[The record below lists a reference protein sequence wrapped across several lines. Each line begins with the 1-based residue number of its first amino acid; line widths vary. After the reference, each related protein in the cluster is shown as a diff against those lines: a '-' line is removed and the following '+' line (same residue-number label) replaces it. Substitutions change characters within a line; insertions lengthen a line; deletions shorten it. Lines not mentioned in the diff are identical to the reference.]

1 MEKVKKEFTELAKA
15 KIRDNRNLVIS
26 ADNLGFVTIAQQ
38 IVINEEGRETAV
50 FLKGAIEVERKYLEN
65 LRDAINNAI
74 SFIEE
79 APNNL

>member
-1 MEKVKKEFTELAKA
+1 MEKVKKEFVELAKA
-15 KIRDNRNLVIS
+15 KIRDNRNIVIS

-65 LRDAINNAI
+65 LRDAIDDAI